1 MKLLLTLSK
10 VRNVPNRYKQ
20 NLVWTLLHRAYSI
33 CNSAQLRKS
42 EFQKILNL
50 LEQNGFPLNYINRQI
65 QHFLAKK
72 QSKKP
77 KTDKKDDTKRIFIKL
92 PYIKE
97 MNGHIPKEINGF
109 LKKLDFKVTFNLINE
124 TFNLKR
130 LFTFKERQNKLHSSR
145 VVYRITCSC
154 KSTHIGQT
162 SRNLITRLKNH
173 DPNSPNRQDIDVSKH
188 LTDNPD
194 HKIDFDKI
202 EIMAQ
207 TNHWRQLLIT
217 ETSLIQK
224 HNPNLNVDRTSIPLY
239 LFNTRVI

>member
-1 MKLLLTLSK
+1 MSSL
-10 VRNVPNRYKQ
+10 
-20 NLVWTLLHRAYSI
+20 I
-33 CNSAQLRKS
+33 RKK
-42 EFQKILNL
+42 EFQKISNL
-50 LEQNGFPLNYINRQI
+50 LEKNGFPLNYINRQI

-72 QSKKP
+72 QSKP
-77 KTDKKDDTKRIFIKL
+77 KTDKKDDTKRIFMKL

-97 MNGHIPKEINGF
+97 MNGHIAKEINGF
-109 LKKLDFKVTFNLINE
+109 LKKLDFKVTFILINE

-130 LFTFKERQNKLHSSR
+130 LFTFKERQNKLHRSS

-154 KSTHIGQT
+154 KSTYIGQT

-173 DPNSPNRQDIDVSKH
+173 DPNSPNRQDTDVSKH

-194 HKIDFDKI
+194 HKIDFDKT

-207 TNHWRQLLIT
+207 TNHWRKLLIT
-217 ETSLIQK
+217 KTLLIQK

-239 LFNTRVI
+239 LFNT

>member
-1 MKLLLTLSK
+1 MTFRETTSHIVKSNEWRKPQSTSVFLPLKSAK
-10 VRNVPNRYKQ
+10 ISYIV
-20 NLVWTLLHRAYSI
+20 LVWFIASHA
-33 CNSAQLRKS
+33 AVKAH
-42 EFQKILNL
+42 ILVRL
-50 LEQNGFPLNYINRQI
+50 LEKNGFPLNCINRQI

-72 QSKKP
+72 QSKP
-77 KTDKKDDTKRIFIKL
+77 RTDKKDDTKRIFMKL

-109 LKKLDFKVTFNLINE
+109 LKKLDFKVTFILINK

-130 LFTFKERQNKLHSSR
+130 LFTFKERQNKLHRSS

-154 KSTHIGQT
+154 KSTYIGQT

-173 DPNSPNRQDIDVSKH
+173 DPNSPNRQDTDVYKH

-194 HKIDFDKI
+194 HKIDFDKT

-207 TNHWRQLLIT
+207 TNHWRKLLIT
-217 ETSLIQK
+217 ETLLVK
-224 HNPNLNVDRTSIPLY
+224 NTIP
-239 LFNTRVI
+239 T